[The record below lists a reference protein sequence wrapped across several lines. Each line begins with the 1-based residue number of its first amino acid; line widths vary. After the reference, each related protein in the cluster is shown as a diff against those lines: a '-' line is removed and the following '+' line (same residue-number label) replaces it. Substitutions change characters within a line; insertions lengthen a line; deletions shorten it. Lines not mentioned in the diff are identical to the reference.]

1 MALDV
6 RLNLEKS
13 RFEVEI
19 DGQLAMVEFMLAG
32 NNMIFTHTEVPETLE
47 GQGIATQMADVAL
60 KYAKDEGHKVQ
71 ALCPFIASYVPEHP
85 EYHSITWGYS
95 N

>member
-13 RFEVEI
+13 RFEVEF

-32 NNMIFTHTEVPETLE
+32 NNMIFTHTEVPEALE

-71 ALCPFIASYVPEHP
+71 ALCPFIASYVREHP